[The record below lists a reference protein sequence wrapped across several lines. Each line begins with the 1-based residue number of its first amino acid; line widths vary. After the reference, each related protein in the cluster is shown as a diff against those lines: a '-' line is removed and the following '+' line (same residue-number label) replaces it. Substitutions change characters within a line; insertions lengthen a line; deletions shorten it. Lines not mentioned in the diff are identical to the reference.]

1 MKLFSLKR
9 KKQDPDFAFQIDDVF
24 ALKVDGVV
32 VTGKVTSG
40 ILRCGDQ
47 VLCIPKDGNSFSCVI
62 EGIEQPNPMRQ
73 GQYVHPSE
81 ARANGPCNG
90 HYALRILGRDKSDF
104 HPGDQL
110 FPITYTPPQ
119 NNF

>member
-9 KKQDPDFAFQIDDVF
+9 KKQDSDFAFQIDDVF

-32 VTGKVTSG
+32 VVGKVTSG
-40 ILRCGDQ
+40 ILHCGDQ
-47 VLCIPKDGNSFSCVI
+47 VICIPKAGDSFSCVI

-73 GQYVHPSE
+73 GQYIHPNE

-90 HYALRILGRDKSDF
+90 YYALRISERDKSDF
-104 HPGDQL
+104 HSGDQL
-110 FPITYTPPQ
+110 FPITYAPTK
-119 NNF
+119 NDF